1 MTDFHHTLR
10 TMGLPL
16 LELTESERKQITR
29 LIDHQASFFAKVV
42 QQKPDKPL
50 HDLVLGLLT
59 KCHQESLANFQA
71 TQATIS
77 RVQSV
82 FEETLGPSQAQK
94 FTTSSEEDVRGYA
107 TLWFMA
113 QGYTGIDFSYANDH
127 ANGIATL
134 LAASPVI
141 GEHDA
146 DALRSRFMHSYYVGR
161 HSAEANPQA
170 GSGLMSRIKRL
181 FNSKR
186 SCS

>member
-16 LELTESERKQITR
+16 LELTESEQQQIIQ

-42 QQKPDKPL
+42 QQKPDKPR

-71 TQATIS
+71 TQATLS

-82 FEETLGPSQAQK
+82 FEETIGPTQALK
-94 FTTSSEEDVRGYA
+94 FTTTSASDVRGYA

-127 ANGIATL
+127 ANDIATL
-134 LAASPVI
+134 LAASAVVRENDPSVFRT
-141 GEHDA
+141 GLMQA
-146 DALRSRFMHSYYVGR
+146 YYAGR
-161 HSAEANPQA
+161 QA
-170 GSGLMSRIKRL
+170 AASKRQTGSGFLNQLKRL
-181 FNSKR
+181 FS
-186 SCS
+186 